1 MMFHDDNWLS
11 PCAWLS
17 GSGTASD
24 LIVSTRVRLA
34 RNLAGVRFPHRDGQ
48 TQLDR
53 QRRLLFEQLQ
63 RCPSFHDA
71 WAIDLA
77 MLDQWQRRALL
88 EMHLASPDLL
98 REPEGR
104 GLLVTRDRS
113 RAVMLNEEDHL
124 RLQVF
129 HAGFDPLAT
138 CSEALGCDAELEAE
152 VDYAFCEEFGY
163 LTACPTNV
171 GTGCRLSVLIHLP
184 GLVLGG
190 EIEKVLNSLR
200 QLQFSVRG
208 LYGEGSAVQ
217 GALFQISNLAT
228 LGRSELD
235 LANEF
240 ARHVAKVVQYE
251 HMACDRLSQ
260 RDPVAVADL
269 SHRALALLQNARQ
282 ISSQE
287 AFDRLSQ
294 VRLGVVLEILP
305 RIDMGLLNRALVQHQ
320 SAHVQLRS
328 GAQTT
333 RAIRNQLR
341 ADFLRGLF
349 AGI

>member
-1 MMFHDDNWLS
+1 MFRDGQWQTPAGWL
-11 PCAWLS
+11 A
-17 GSGTASD
+17 GTGPAAD
-24 LIVSTRVRLA
+24 MVVSTRVRLA
-34 RNLAGVRFPHRDGQ
+34 RNLAGVRFPHRDGS
-48 TQLDR
+48 TQLNR
-53 QRRLLFEQLQ
+53 QRRQLAEQLL
-63 RCPSFHDA
+63 RCRSFQDA
-71 WAIDLA
+71 WALDLA
-77 MLDQWQRRALL
+77 VLDQWQRRALL

-124 RLQVF
+124 RIQVF
-129 HAGFDPLAT
+129 HSGFDPLAT
-138 CSEALGCDAELEAE
+138 CSEALGCDAELESE
-152 VDYAFCEEFGY
+152 LEYAYSEEFGY

-200 QLQFSVRG
+200 QLQFAVRG

-217 GALFQISNLAT
+217 GALFQISNLTT

-251 HMACDRLSQ
+251 RMALERLYQ
-260 RDPVAVADL
+260 RDPIAVTDL
-269 SHRALALLQNARQ
+269 AHRALALLQHARLM
-282 ISSQE
+282 SSQE

-294 VRLGVVLEILP
+294 VRLGVVLELLP
-305 RIDMGLLNRALVQHQ
+305 AIDMGRLNLALVQHQ
-320 SAHVQLRS
+320 SAHLQLA
-328 GAQTT
+328 GEQTET
-333 RAIRNQLR
+333 QAPRGRLR
-341 ADFLRGLF
+341 ADFLRSLLREV
-349 AGI
+349 

>member
-1 MMFHDDNWLS
+1 MFASDEWQA
-11 PCAWLS
+11 PAGWLS
-17 GSGTASD
+17 GNGPAAD
-24 LIVSTRVRLA
+24 MVVSTRVRLA
-34 RNLAGVRFPHRDGQ
+34 RNLAGVRFPHRDGL
-48 TQLDR
+48 TQLNR
-53 QRRLLFEQLQ
+53 QRRQLSEQLM
-63 RCPSFHDA
+63 RCRTFKDA
-71 WAIDLA
+71 WALDLA
-77 MLDQWQRRALL
+77 VLDQWQRRALL

-104 GLLVTRDRS
+104 GLLVSRDRS
-113 RAVMLNEEDHL
+113 RAVMINEEDHL
-124 RLQVF
+124 RIQVF

-138 CSEALGCDAELEAE
+138 CSEALGCDGELESE
-152 VDYAFCEEFGY
+152 LEYAYSEEFGY
-163 LTACPTNV
+163 LSACPTNV

-217 GALFQISNLAT
+217 GALFQISNLTT

-240 ARHVAKVVQYE
+240 ARHVAKVIQYE
-251 HMACDRLSQ
+251 RMALERLSQ
-260 RDPVAVADL
+260 RDPDAVADL
-269 SHRALALLQNARQ
+269 AYRALALLRNARLM
-282 ISSQE
+282 SSQE

-305 RIDMGLLNRALVQHQ
+305 PIDMGLLNLALVQHQ
-320 SAHVQLRS
+320 SAHLHLRAERPTSREQRRRLRAEFLRS
-328 GAQTT
+328 VLSGA
-333 RAIRNQLR
+333 
-341 ADFLRGLF
+341 
-349 AGI
+349 

>member
-1 MMFHDDNWLS
+1 MFSDDQWMA
-11 PCAWLS
+11 PVPWLS
-17 GSGTASD
+17 GTGPAAD
-24 LIVSTRVRLA
+24 MVVSTRVRLA

-48 TQLDR
+48 TQLNR
-53 QRRLLFEQLQ
+53 QRRTLVEQIR
-63 RCPSFHDA
+63 RCPSFKDA
-71 WAIDLA
+71 WAFDLA
-77 MLDQWQRRALL
+77 VLDQWQRRVLL
-88 EMHLASPDLL
+88 EMHLASVDLL

-104 GLLVTRDRS
+104 GLLVTRDRA
-113 RAVMLNEEDHL
+113 RAVMINEEDHL
-124 RLQVF
+124 RIQVF
-129 HAGFDPLAT
+129 HAGFDPLAS
-138 CSEALGCDAELEAE
+138 CSEALGCDAELESE
-152 VDYAFCEEFGY
+152 LEYAFCEEFGY

-217 GALFQISNLAT
+217 GALFQISNLTT

-240 ARHVAKVVQYE
+240 ARHVAKVAQYE
-251 HMACDRLSQ
+251 RMACERLHQ

-269 SHRALALLQNARQ
+269 VHRALAVLQQARQ
-282 ISSQE
+282 MSSKE

-294 VRLGVVLEILP
+294 VRLGVVLEVLP
-305 RIDMGLLNRALVQHQ
+305 PISMGLLNRAIVQQQ
-320 SAHVQLRS
+320 SAHLQLQSESAGMPANR
-328 GAQTT
+328 GE
-333 RAIRNQLR
+333 LR
-341 ADFLRGLF
+341 ARFLRELF
-349 AGI
+349 GDI